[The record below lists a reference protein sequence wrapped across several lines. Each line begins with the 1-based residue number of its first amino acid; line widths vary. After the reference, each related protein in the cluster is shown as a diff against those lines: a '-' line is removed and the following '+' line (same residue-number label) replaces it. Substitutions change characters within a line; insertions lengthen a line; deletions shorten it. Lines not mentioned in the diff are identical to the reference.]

1 MLCAFLQKDKSS
13 KHAEVKKCEK
23 HASNGHKHDTAAA
36 ETRSPASSRVKEPP
50 PRPQEPPSACQ
61 SVLKS
66 SPHQPRPHRPPHP
79 QHSAGCRQQLSRAH
93 SVSGH
98 AHSCHSAPP
107 PGPVIISQHKERGDE
122 LVTEA
127 ETKLR

>member
-1 MLCAFLQKDKSS
+1 MQKEKSS
-13 KHAEVKKCEK
+13 KHGEMKKCEK
-23 HASNGHKHDTAAA
+23 HAANGHKHDTSAS
-36 ETRSPASSRVKEPP
+36 ETRSPASTRVKELPA
-50 PRPQEPPSACQ
+50 RPQEPPSASQ
-61 SVLKS
+61 SSLRS

-79 QHSAGCRQQLSRAH
+79 QPHSAGCRQQLASSRAH
-93 SVSGH
+93 SSSGH

-127 ETKLR
+127 EAKLR

>member
-1 MLCAFLQKDKSS
+1 MLFASLQKDKSS
-13 KHAEVKKCEK
+13 KHAEVRKCEK
-23 HASNGHKHDTAAA
+23 HAANVLKHHPAPP
-36 ETRSPASSRVKEPP
+36 ETRSPTSVRVKEPP
-50 PRPQEPPSACQ
+50 PRPQEPASASQ
-61 SVLKS
+61 SVLK

-93 SVSGH
+93 S
-98 AHSCHSAPP
+98 CHSAPA

>member
-1 MLCAFLQKDKSS
+1 MLYASLQKDKSS

-23 HASNGHKHDTAAA
+23 HAANGHKHDTKAP
-36 ETRSPASSRVKEPP
+36 ETLSPASARVKEPP
-50 PRPQEPPSACQ
+50 PRPQEPPSASQ

-93 SVSGH
+93 S
-98 AHSCHSAPP
+98 CHSAPP
-107 PGPVIISQHKERGDE
+107 SVPVIISQHKERGDE